1 MSNKSYGP
9 NFLCYPTLLQAMM
22 SKLGLRTGMK
32 GKTFIVQGYGNVGR
46 HTIEVSPCIIS
57 ACQAIK
63 MQCVQFERLWYK
75 CFLL

>member
-1 MSNKSYGP
+1 
-9 NFLCYPTLLQAMM
+9 M

-57 ACQAIK
+57 TCQAVK
-63 MQCVQFERLWYK
+63 MQCAQIVKLCSNVLDSWD
-75 CFLL
+75 CHDV